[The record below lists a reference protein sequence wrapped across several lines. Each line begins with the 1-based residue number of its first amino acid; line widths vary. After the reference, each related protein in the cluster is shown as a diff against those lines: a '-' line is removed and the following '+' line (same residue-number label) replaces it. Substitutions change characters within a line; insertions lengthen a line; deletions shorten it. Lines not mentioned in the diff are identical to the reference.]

1 MAGLSE
7 GIVFHKLQG
16 RNVDTGGMLTVCVVN
31 KMYPYLGYISCVR
44 ASIAS
49 LLDA

>member
-1 MAGLSE
+1 MAGISE
-7 GIVFHKLQG
+7 GIVFHKVQG

-31 KMYPYLGYISCVR
+31 RMYLYLGYISCVR

>member
-1 MAGLSE
+1 MAGISE

-31 KMYPYLGYISCVR
+31 RMYSYLARVSRVR
-44 ASIAS
+44 VRIAS
-49 LLDA
+49 LSDA

>member
-1 MAGLSE
+1 MAGISE

-31 KMYPYLGYISCVR
+31 RMYSIYARISCIR
-44 ASIAS
+44 ARIAS
-49 LLDA
+49 LSDA